1 MQVGPNARLQCLS
14 GHTDESGRRARGG
27 RGRRRR
33 RRPRER
39 ARGRAKEKATL
50 ALVSRRSHARASTER
65 ARAARE
71 RRRAPLR
78 CGAVV
83 LCKALSPL
91 PLPSLRLRLR
101 LQQFVIDGGGTDADG
116 RVALHRSRRSECPIN
131 YAEKSDDGERKVHLP
146 WCRRGGRKV
155 LISLLLLIIQALS
168 VDH

>member
-1 MQVGPNARLQCLS
+1 MLVYNVCLATRTS
-14 GHTDESGRRARGG
+14 RDDAHAEDAVDVAEEGRASEREG
-27 RGRRRR
+27 GRRR
-33 RRPRER
+33 
-39 ARGRAKEKATL
+39 K
-50 ALVSRRSHARASTER
+50 RRSRSLVGVRTRVHRPS
-65 ARAARE
+65 ARE
-71 RRRAPLR
+71 RRESAGELR